1 MGVPSPPP
9 VQPGPGL
16 PGVLAPF
23 NEGRLTSGLETLG
36 PETRNSVSSPP
47 PPGPGPTLLLT
58 YIAFQFVASSFV
70 PRISYLTYMVRA
82 SVSPSSSA
90 SCPPHPPTW
99 PRPAPGKLHRP
110 PPPITWRVSGPWRE
124 GAGGGRG
131 SSTPWHPA
139 GLAGVSFSRVP
150 HPFKATREG
159 ASDLHPAPISKFC
172 FTKSNRGNPT
182 SVKQPT
188 SPPPSPHVSPV
199 RMRAGRVPLLRLS
212 PPTHYMAALPVTSA
226 SSTGP
231 YHSCFARS
239 PPPAHG
245 PVRRQVRQRGHVHAG
260 GAHPGELPGEP
271 AAQDVAGPARAARS
285 PPTPRQLGL
294 ADTGDFLQTSSSAAH
309 RGQLAADY
317 F

>member
-1 MGVPSPPP
+1 MWGGGPLPASRAARPRSSWCPRP
-9 VQPGPGL
+9 LQRRAADQWPGDSGPGNQEQCVQPP
-16 PGVLAPF
+16 
-23 NEGRLTSGLETLG
+23 
-36 PETRNSVSSPP
+36 PP

-239 PPPAHG
+239 PPPCTRAR
-245 PVRRQVRQRGHVHAG
+245 PETSTSAG
-260 GAHPGELPGEP
+260 ACS
-271 AAQDVAGPARAARS
+271 RWWRS
-285 PPTPRQLGL
+285 SWRT
-294 ADTGDFLQTSSSAAH
+294 TW
-309 RGQLAADY
+309 
-317 F
+317 